1 MLSLENIVVTIQG
14 AAILRG
20 VTFHVDAGQTV
31 ALIGRNGAGKT
42 TILRAIMG
50 LINIVSGRTEF
61 QNQEITRMRPHERP
75 GLGIG
80 YAPEDRRLFSAFT
93 VEENIKLPGQVAHL
107 AFPEIAER
115 LRKIYELVPELKELA
130 TRPAG
135 QISGGQ
141 GKIVAL
147 GRALMLGT
155 KLILLDEPFQ
165 GLAPVLAARY
175 GQVLKTLRSERP
187 DISLLITE
195 SNPSLLEPFVDRTLI
210 VERGDLVES
219 KSSKAP
225 SGGVTKSA

>member
-1 MLSLENIVVTIQG
+1 MLGLENIVVTIQG

-31 ALIGRNGAGKT
+31 ALVGRNGAGKT

-115 LRKIYELVPELKELA
+115 LRDIYELGA
-130 TRPAG
+130 
-135 QISGGQ
+135 
-141 GKIVAL
+141 
-147 GRALMLGT
+147 RA
-155 KLILLDEPFQ
+155 
-165 GLAPVLAARY
+165 
-175 GQVLKTLRSERP
+175 
-187 DISLLITE
+187 
-195 SNPSLLEPFVDRTLI
+195 
-210 VERGDLVES
+210 
-219 KSSKAP
+219 
-225 SGGVTKSA
+225 